1 MTSRVI
7 SKPRFSI
14 TCHSG
19 TIHCLLPKNKKK
31 KERRNY
37 FWETAW
43 LNEENIIALT
53 RTLQKKNK
61 CLGTYFVALIIPL
74 PLHHMWILSKKKKKK
89 TLPNIAPPCK
99 KLLCPP
105 LASCKAGQCFL
116 LDFNEWIRSILQY
129 QGSISH

>member
-1 MTSRVI
+1 MTSLVI

-61 CLGTYFVALIIPL
+61 CLGTYFVALIIQ
-74 PLHHMWILSKKKKKK
+74 KKKK
-89 TLPNIAPPCK
+89 TLPSTAPPCK
-99 KLLCPP
+99 KVLCPP

-129 QGSISH
+129 QGSRSH

>member
-1 MTSRVI
+1 MTSLVI

-19 TIHCLLPKNKKK
+19 TIHCLLPKKKK
-31 KERRNY
+31 KRSNY

-61 CLGTYFVALIIPL
+61 CLGTYFVALIIQ
-74 PLHHMWILSKKKKKK
+74 KKKKLYPALLHPVKK
-89 TLPNIAPPCK
+89 SCVLPWQVVKQDNVFY
-99 KLLCPP
+99 LT
-105 LASCKAGQCFL
+105 SM
-116 LDFNEWIRSILQY
+116 NE
-129 QGSISH
+129 